1 MTEPLSWDQL
11 AAELGFL
18 DIVREESKRTIY
30 CELHRVHQ
38 IRAAVDQAGASGILT
53 VRANSACPPG
63 QLLIIDENAM
73 AAAQEEF
80 IQGLGRKP
88 WRFGGTS

>member
-30 CELHRVHQ
+30 CEPHRVHQ
-38 IRAAVDQAGASGILT
+38 IRAAVDQKGATDILT
-53 VRANSACPPG
+53 VRASAARPPG
-63 QLLIIDENAM
+63 QLIIIDEGAM
-73 AAAQEEF
+73 AAAEAEF
-80 IQGLGRKP
+80 IQGLGRAP
-88 WRFGGTS
+88 WRFGGRP